1 MRPIIDSWKPLQV
14 LTQNNVLIVQKPEL
28 KKKLRLLLKR
38 KCNLS
43 VNIALTGTPG
53 TGKTTLSGKLK
64 YNIVSINDFYE
75 NISDGKDSE
84 GNWLIDLEKLNDV
97 IDTKNKLKN
106 VYEGHVSHY
115 LDNIDI
121 VVVLRCNPNELKNRL
136 NSRNYND
143 EKIKE
148 NLEAEALNIISDEAI
163 EQYGED
169 NVFEID
175 TSTNEINNCAEMMV
189 NIINGNIKS
198 NKRIDYSETIMDW
211 Y

>member
-1 MRPIIDSWKPLQV
+1 MASQDNKV
-14 LTQNNVLIVQKPEL
+14 AIV
-28 KKKLRLLLKR
+28 
-38 KCNLS
+38 
-43 VNIALTGTPG
+43 TGAG
-53 TGKTTLSGKLK
+53 TGIGEAATIELYKDG
-64 YNIVSINDFYE
+64 YNVVLAGRRI
-75 NISDGKDSE
+75 
-84 GNWLIDLEKLNDV
+84 EKLNDV
-97 IDTKNKLKN
+97 IHTENKLKN
-106 VYEGHVSHY
+106 VYEGHISHY

-121 VVVLRCNPNELKNRL
+121 VVVLRCNPNELKSRL

-189 NIINGNIKS
+189 DIINGNIKS

>member
-1 MRPIIDSWKPLQV
+1 M
-14 LTQNNVLIVQKPEL
+14 
-28 KKKLRLLLKR
+28 
-38 KCNLS
+38 
-43 VNIALTGTPG
+43 NIALTGTPG

-64 YNIVSINDFYE
+64 YNIISINDFYE
-75 NISDGKDSE
+75 DISDGKDSE

-136 NSRNYND
+136 SSRNYND

-175 TSTNEINNCAEMMV
+175 TSTNEINYCAEMMV
-189 NIINGNIKS
+189 DIINGNIKS

>member
-1 MRPIIDSWKPLQV
+1 M
-14 LTQNNVLIVQKPEL
+14 
-28 KKKLRLLLKR
+28 
-38 KCNLS
+38 
-43 VNIALTGTPG
+43 NIALTGTPG
-53 TGKTTLSGKLK
+53 TGKTSLSQLLDLNTL
-64 YNIVSINDFYE
+64 SINDYYPK
-75 NISDGKDSE
+75 ISNGKDIE
-84 GNWLIDLEKLNDV
+84 GNWLVDIDKM
-97 IDTKNKLKN
+97 NKEIN
-106 VYEGHVSHY
+106 VSNFSNTIFEGHTSHF
-115 LDNIDI
+115 LDGLDAVI
-121 VVVLRCNPNELKNRL
+121 VLRCHPDILKERL
-136 NSRNYND
+136 GSRNYND

-189 NIINGNIKS
+189 DIINGNIKS

>member
-1 MRPIIDSWKPLQV
+1 M
-14 LTQNNVLIVQKPEL
+14 
-28 KKKLRLLLKR
+28 
-38 KCNLS
+38 
-43 VNIALTGTPG
+43 
-53 TGKTTLSGKLK
+53 
-64 YNIVSINDFYE
+64 
-75 NISDGKDSE
+75 
-84 GNWLIDLEKLNDV
+84 
-97 IDTKNKLKN
+97 
-106 VYEGHVSHY
+106 
-115 LDNIDI
+115 
-121 VVVLRCNPNELKNRL
+121 RCNPNELKNRL

-189 NIINGNIKS
+189 DIINGNIKS